1 MPIHIYKYLVKQL
14 LAGLNTL
21 ANLGCSLQ
29 RHKHT
34 SIQWREYNLSYST
47 DADLQQEDGVHD
59 AEQVHQYAHNEQD
72 GPISQTEGVQQEQM
86 ARHQAAHQTCHPIQ
100 QLHSHYRL
108 HGTRTR
114 VTSFKSFLP
123 V

>member
-1 MPIHIYKYLVKQL
+1 MPIHIYKYLSVIF
-14 LAGLNTL
+14 
-21 ANLGCSLQ
+21 
-29 RHKHT
+29 HIHT
-34 SIQWREYNLSYST
+34 H
-47 DADLQQEDGVHD
+47 ADLQQEDGVHE

-86 ARHQAAHQTCHPIQ
+86 SRHQAAHQTSHPIQ

-114 VTSFKSFLP
+114 VTSFKSLSCCRKTT
-123 V
+123 VEK